1 MAGKEKRRQCS
12 YALFAKSLDLLGQHS
27 YSVGSFLFDG
37 NPSWKCQEVERAG
50 SESREKRSKTLVSA
64 HVGPTLEICR
74 LFLRKSCHIY

>member
-12 YALFAKSLDLLGQHS
+12 HALFAKSLDLLGQHS

-50 SESREKRSKTLVSA
+50 SESREKRARLLFQHTLDPHWKSA
-64 HVGPTLEICR
+64 DC
-74 LFLRKSCHIY
+74 F